1 MHIYSTS
8 LTPKDVFANVHRLHS
23 VHIENETVSVTLNSF
38 VNDESVEAVWQG
50 IYPMPW
56 EDFVNTTY
64 PWNVLN
70 YLVSTSGPFPTGA
83 IIHDPTDLLT
93 LKRKLV
99 VRVNELRKTVIDGGC
114 ETHVGVVDTTE
125 NSRSNIAATY
135 SLAVAAKMASQP
147 FEIVWRLRDNSE
159 VTLDADGLIL
169 MGNQVFAHVDR
180 AMRHSWTLK
189 AEIEAAETVEAA
201 EAVRIDYGWLNTLPV
216 EEAPVEEGE

>member
-8 LTPKDVFANVHRLHS
+8 LTPQGVAANVHRVQS
-23 VHIENETVSVTLNSF
+23 VHIEGETVSITLNSF
-38 VNDESVEAVWQG
+38 VDDEATQPVWQDV
-50 IYPMPW
+50 YPMPW
-56 EDFVNTTY
+56 GDFVNETY

-70 YLVSTSGPFPTGA
+70 YLISTSGPFPTGA

-93 LKRKLV
+93 LRRKLS
-99 VRVNELRKTVIDGGC
+99 VRVNELRKAVIDGGC
-114 ETHVGVVDTTE
+114 ETHIGVVDTTE

-135 SLAVAAKMASQP
+135 SLAVAAKISATP

-201 EAVRIDYGWLNTLPV
+201 EAIRIDYGWLNTLP
-216 EEAPVEEGE
+216 EGE